1 MTTDPHRL
9 ATLRE
14 ELRARELDGF
24 LVPLAD
30 EHQGEYVPPRARR
43 LRWLTGFSGSAG
55 VAVVLQDSAYV
66 FVDGRYTIQV
76 GREVD
81 TELFEHHHLIAEPLV
96 GRLGDHLPRDAR
108 LGHDPWLHTVDAVK
122 KLRGHCQRAGAEL
135 VACEDNPVD
144 ACWTDQPPPP
154 QEPVVPHDERW
165 AGKAS
170 ADKRAEV
177 GKELGEKGADA
188 AVLTDPASIAWLL
201 NVRGGDVSHTP
212 LPLSFATLHSDGRVD
227 WFVDEAK
234 LTDATREH
242 LDEGV
247 AVHAPAAL
255 GPALDALGGEG
266 RRVRYDLTTGNA
278 WIHARLEAAGAEVL
292 PGDDPCLVPKAC
304 KNEAELAGARA
315 AHVRDGVAVTRFL
328 AWLDREGF
336 GGGQTELAAADRLE
350 ELRQEDDLYRG
361 QSFETIS
368 GAGGNGAIIHYRV
381 TEETSAPIA
390 ADTIYLVDAGAQ
402 YPDGTTDI
410 TRTVVIGEPTA
421 EHRDRF
427 TRVLQGHIA
436 LATLRFPKGTAGHQ
450 VDVLARLPL
459 WQAGLDYDHGTGHGI
474 GSYLGVHEGPQR
486 VSKRLGDAPL
496 QAGMIL
502 SNEPGYYR
510 VGEYG
515 IRTENLVAVVPCDAP
530 EGGDKEMLGFETL
543 TLAPIDR
550 RLVDRDLLTDAEADW
565 LNAYHAR
572 VREAL
577 APLLDDADQA
587 WLEAATEP
595 V

>member
-1 MTTDPHRL
+1 MTPAARYFPHPSTALDVAASAL
-9 ATLRE
+9 AGQGRYGVVTHLARQHDVRRQVVYDLRDE
-14 ELRARELDGF
+14 SRHVLERAFTE
-24 LVPLAD
+24 
-30 EHQGEYVPPRARR
+30 
-43 LRWLTGFSGSAG
+43 AG
-55 VAVVLQDSAYV
+55 VEQP
-66 FVDGRYTIQV
+66 R
-76 GREVD
+76 
-81 TELFEHHHLIAEPLV
+81 
-96 GRLGDHLPRDAR
+96 GRLTL
-108 LGHDPWLHTVDAVK
+108 
-122 KLRGHCQRAGAEL
+122 EL
-135 VACEDNPVD
+135 
-144 ACWTDQPPPP
+144 T
-154 QEPVVPHDERW
+154 
-165 AGKAS
+165 
-170 ADKRAEV
+170 
-177 GKELGEKGADA
+177 
-188 AVLTDPASIAWLL
+188 
-201 NVRGGDVSHTP
+201 
-212 LPLSFATLHSDGRVD
+212 
-227 WFVDEAK
+227 EA
-234 LTDATREH
+234 
-242 LDEGV
+242 
-247 AVHAPAAL
+247 
-255 GPALDALGGEG
+255 
-266 RRVRYDLTTGNA
+266 
-278 WIHARLEAAGAEVL
+278 
-292 PGDDPCLVPKAC
+292 
-304 KNEAELAGARA
+304 
-315 AHVRDGVAVTRFL
+315 
-328 AWLDREGF
+328 
-336 GGGQTELAAADRLE
+336 
-350 ELRQEDDLYRG
+350 
-361 QSFETIS
+361 
-368 GAGGNGAIIHYRV
+368 
-381 TEETSAPIA
+381 
-390 ADTIYLVDAGAQ
+390 
-402 YPDGTTDI
+402 DI